1 LSTTALI
8 VGAAVLIK
16 VALVTA
22 VVVQRRRLRQNKEI
36 AREQERLTHLA
47 RVAIVGELSGG
58 LAHELNQPLTSILSN
73 AQAAQQALRGD
84 RVDLAEVREILA
96 DIVAEDK
103 RAGELIGRMRKLLK
117 HEEPTLQAVEMN
129 ALLKEAQSLVRTNL
143 TASQVTLDSEIENG
157 LPAVNGDRI
166 QIQQVVLNLLLNAC
180 DAVKDCTT
188 ADRRIQLVAKVDP
201 QGRSLRIVVS
211 DRGHGIAHD
220 GLEHV
225 FDAFFTTKP
234 SGLGLGLAICRQIVS
249 SHGGKLWATH
259 NNGPGASFHLTLPIQ
274 DAVRE
279 RERST
284 G

>member
-1 LSTTALI
+1 M
-8 VGAAVLIK
+8 IK
-16 VALVTA
+16 AALVTTL
-22 VVVQRRRLRQNKEI
+22 VVQRRRLRRNEVI
-36 AREQERLTHLA
+36 VREQERLTHLA

-73 AQAAQQALRGD
+73 AQAAQQALQSD

-103 RAGELIGRMRKLLK
+103 RAGELIGRMRALLK
-117 HEEPTLQAVEMN
+117 HEEPTLQAIEMN
-129 ALLKEAQSLVRTNL
+129 VLLKEAQSLVRTNL
-143 TASQVTLDSEIENG
+143 TASQVVLDSEVENG

-180 DAVKDCTT
+180 DAVKDCAA

-201 QGRSLRIVVS
+201 RGRSLHIVVS
-211 DRGHGIAHD
+211 DRGHGIARD
-220 GLEHV
+220 GLERV

-234 SGLGLGLAICRQIVS
+234 NGLGLGLAICKQIVS
-249 SHGGKLWATH
+249 SHGGKLWAAH

-274 DAVRE
+274 AAVRE

>member
-1 LSTTALI
+1 MSTTALI
-8 VGAAVLIK
+8 VGAAILVK
-16 VALVTA
+16 VVLVTA
-22 VVVQRRRLRQNKEI
+22 VIVQRRRLRQNKETV
-36 AREQERLTHLA
+36 REQQRLTHLA

-58 LAHELNQPLTSILSN
+58 LAHELKQPLTSILSN
-73 AQAAQQALRGD
+73 AQAAQQALQSD

-103 RAGELIGRMRKLLK
+103 RAGELIGRMRALLK

-129 ALLKEAQSLVRTNL
+129 VLLKEAQSLVRTNL
-143 TASQVTLDSEIENG
+143 TASQVMLDSEVENE

-180 DAVKDCTT
+180 DAVKDCAA

-201 QGRSLRIVVS
+201 PGRSLHIVVS
-211 DRGHGIAHD
+211 DRGHGIARD
-220 GLEHV
+220 GLEQV

-234 SGLGLGLAICRQIVS
+234 NGLGLGLAICRQIVS
-249 SHGGKLWATH
+249 SHGGRLWATH

-274 DAVRE
+274 NAVRE